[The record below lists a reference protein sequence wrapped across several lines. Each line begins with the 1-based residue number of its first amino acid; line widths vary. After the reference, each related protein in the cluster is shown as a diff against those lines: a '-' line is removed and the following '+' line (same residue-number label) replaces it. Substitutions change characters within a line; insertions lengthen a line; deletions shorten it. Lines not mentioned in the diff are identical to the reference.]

1 MKLYSR
7 YILFLILF
15 SQVFSSELHAGVA
28 PSSPN
33 IKTRIKVKVPKY
45 SKDVIKD
52 RLNVIEASVQLK
64 FNKEVKR
71 YINSYVKRG
80 RPGTEKILGRTAM
93 YFPIFEYYL
102 KLYNLPEDLK
112 YLTIIES
119 ALITKAVSPK
129 GAGGLW
135 QFIRST
141 ARMYDL
147 KMNAYVDER
156 FDIHKSSEAAARL
169 LSDLFARYEDWSLVI
184 AAYNSGTVNVDKAI
198 RKSRSKDFWKIRKH
212 LPKETQNYVP
222 KFIAASYVMNYYMFY
237 NLRPDYPD
245 YNFQLTSSTKIYTRF
260 SFKKIARISG
270 IPIETIRKLNPGYRK
285 QIIPPSS
292 EGYNLVLPQIG
303 MNEQFDVEQM
313 GLTLAD

>member
-1 MKLYSR
+1 MRK
-7 YILFLILF
+7 YIRHTIALILF
-15 SQVFSSELHAGVA
+15 CQINLVNISAAVATAPVHAKI
-28 PSSPN
+28 P
-33 IKTRIKVKVPKY
+33 RY

-52 RLNVIEASVQLK
+52 RLSVIEGSVKLK

-80 RPGTEKILGRTAM
+80 RHGTEQILGRSAI

-102 KLYNLPEDLK
+102 ELYNLPEDLK

-141 ARMYDL
+141 ARSYDL
-147 KMNAYVDER
+147 KINNYVDER

-169 LSDLFARYEDWSLVI
+169 LSDLFVEYEDWSLVI
-184 AAYNSGTVNVDKAI
+184 AAYNSGTVNVNKAI
-198 RKSRSKDFWKIRKH
+198 RKSRSRDFWKLRKY
-212 LPKETQNYVP
+212 LPKETQDYVP

-237 NLRPDYPD
+237 NLRPSYPD
-245 YNFQLTSSTKIYTRF
+245 YTFQLTNPTKIYSRF
-260 SFKKIARISG
+260 SFKKIAKESG
-270 IPIETIRKLNPGYRK
+270 VPIKVIRMLNPGYSR

-292 EGYNLVLPQIG
+292 EGYYLVLPKVG
-303 MNEQFDVEQM
+303 LKESFDVEQM
-313 GLTLAD
+313 GLTLVD